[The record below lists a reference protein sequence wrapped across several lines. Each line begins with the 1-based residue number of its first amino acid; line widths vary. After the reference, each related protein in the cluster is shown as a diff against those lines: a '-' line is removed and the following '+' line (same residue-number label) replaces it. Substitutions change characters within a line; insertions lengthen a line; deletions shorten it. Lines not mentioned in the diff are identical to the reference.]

1 MISKARAILD
11 DGFLV
16 GLAFALF
23 LAGKIVPFL
32 LVVGVLPI
40 ALFWMK
46 SDYAKPAGLLARFLL
61 PTIGYLAFCLLLL
74 YAYPG
79 LQPGETPPNNPDLE
93 LYAVAFALL
102 AVGFLRGQQIRN
114 LSNRFHIVMPW
125 ALLAAFAV
133 LSIYMFLGWDG
144 CRVQVAASWPFIPAI
159 IFTTLTFLLL
169 LGWQGR
175 STRQRFFRL
184 ALITL
189 SIIVTVAYTGSRG
202 VAVGQFAV
210 LAALILCR
218 GIRSLRNGL
227 PTMPQLGLA
236 IGAGLA
242 LCAAVG
248 TATGCNS
255 FGRWHA
261 VINVADILQP
271 ATRPASA
278 LPETELEPVLVSD
291 SVPSSIP
298 SSTPAQS
305 NDASI
310 SLRLDMWRASLD
322 AIRQAP
328 LFGHGALSLRPIIQD
343 PFGFEHNHNQYLA
356 WLVTGGIVLLVIGLF
371 FLSTPALIS
380 SGLAPADRVIVIL
393 SVTGLWGVSMIFDAF
408 LSLDFYLHYFSLLLA
423 FLFALI
429 TDMAKSQRPQNG

>member
-46 SDYAKPAGLLARFLL
+46 SDYAKPAALLTRFLA

-114 LSNRFHIVMPW
+114 LTNRFHAVMPW

-133 LSIYMFLGWDG
+133 LSIYMFLGWNG
-144 CRVQVAASWPFIPAI
+144 CRVYVAASWPFIPAI

-169 LGWQGR
+169 LGWQGH
-175 STRQRFFRL
+175 STRQRILRL
-184 ALITL
+184 TLITL
-189 SIIVTVAYTGSRG
+189 SIVVTVAYTGSRG

-227 PTMPQLGLA
+227 PTLPQLGLA

-242 LCAAVG
+242 LCIAVG
-248 TATGCNS
+248 TVTGCNS
-255 FGRWHA
+255 FGRWHG
-261 VINVADILQP
+261 VINVVDLSRFERGEAQ
-271 ATRPASA
+271 ASA
-278 LPETELEPVLVSD
+278 LSETASAPTAKLE
-291 SVPSSIP
+291 SV
-298 SSTPAQS
+298 PAQS
-305 NDASI
+305 TEFSI
-310 SLRLDMWRASLD
+310 SARLDMWRASLD

-380 SGLAPADRVIVIL
+380 GGLATADRMIVLL

-408 LSLDFYLHYFSLLLA
+408 LSLDFYLHYFSLLLG